1 MRNFAFLILLTGIL
15 VMFNG
20 WVSVIIANPKTK
32 STEQTL
38 VGLIQYREGTGIRVG
53 RFITIEVGVLIYRG
67 LTLRGAGWAEAREQA
82 QLRRDCRYFVLVQSL
97 RLWAKIPESLLT
109 SSFSTNHLLHNWQK
123 RKRNFYLLAVPQ
135 WSTEKENQIIWV
147 KEEPS
152 IRVGLLKA
160 KSSRRP
166 LSFSVAHSFLS
177 KCLFC
182 ALVRV
187 TVGQRLTGCRR
198 REKSFPKGIASLQK
212 IWRNGTSD
220 PQHPSVLCDWALCPK
235 RKY

>member
-1 MRNFAFLILLTGIL
+1 MRNFVFLILLTGIL

-123 RKRNFYLLAVPQ
+123 RKRNYLLAVPQ
-135 WSTEKENQIIWV
+135 RSTEKENQIIWV

-160 KSSRRP
+160 ESSRRP
-166 LSFSVAHSFLS
+166 LSSSVAHSFLS

-187 TVGQRLTGCRR
+187 TVGQRLIGCRR
-198 REKSFPKGIASLQK
+198 REKSFPKRIASLQK

-220 PQHPSVLCDWALCPK
+220 PQHPSMLCDWALCPK